1 MAPVGRGYCK
11 MESLENGEMTLWH
24 LALANDHISVMAE
37 NQRRA
42 NERNRPPGRR

>member
-11 MESLENGEMTLWH
+11 MESLLSGEITLWD
-24 LALANDHISVMAE
+24 LALANDHIAVTVE

-42 NERNRPPGRR
+42 QDKNK